1 MEAGLAVPDWPSSF
15 GSFDPIAT
23 GYSDPDNPNTRWW
36 HVPPVLAEHGHRL
49 LGALVGLWVVG
60 LALWTWKTDQRR
72 WMHFW
77 GFGAL
82 GLVILQG
89 VLGGLRVEW
98 KSLELAV
105 VHAMG
110 AQLFFATAAALT
122 LFTSRS
128 WQIHVLDSATP
139 FQRLRTLAVVTAVAV
154 YVQIL
159 LGALL
164 RHPGAGIDLTFIL
177 VHVTGSVIA
186 LSLILATC
194 AHIRNYFSANIL
206 LRRGG
211 WIMMACLIAQM
222 ILGMF
227 ALMVILYDASQVDRS
242 LAQVIFS
249 SAHLVVGTLLM
260 GTSAC
265 VMLCSLR
272 PTA

>member
-1 MEAGLAVPDWPSSF
+1 MDAGLAVPDWPSSF
-15 GSFDPIAT
+15 GSFDPFAT
-23 GYSDPDNPNTRWW
+23 GYSDPENPDARWW

-60 LALWTWKTDQRR
+60 LTLWTWMADGRR
-72 WMHFW
+72 WMRYLAL
-77 GFGAL
+77 GTL

-89 VLGGLRVEW
+89 VMGGLRVVW
-98 KSLELAV
+98 QSLDLAV

-110 AQLFFATAAALT
+110 AQLFFSTVAALT
-122 LFTSRS
+122 LYTSGL
-128 WQIHVLDSATP
+128 WQVHAVSSVTP
-139 FQRLRTLAVVTAVAV
+139 YRRIRTLAVATAIAI

-164 RHPGAGIDLTFIL
+164 RHPGAGVNITFIL
-177 VHVTGSVIA
+177 VHVTGSIIA

-194 AHIRNYFSANIL
+194 AHIRSHFSANVL

-211 WIMMACLIAQM
+211 WTMLACVIAQM

-227 ALMVILYDASQVDRS
+227 ALVVILYDAGQVDRS
-242 LAQVIFS
+242 LAQVVFAS
-249 SAHLVVGTLLM
+249 SHLVVGTLLM

-265 VMLCSLR
+265 VMLSSLR
-272 PTA
+272 RIA